1 MVINPRTLLLASA
14 LIEEFEGIE
23 TQAYLDPVGVPTI
36 CAGLTRYPSGMP
48 VRMGDICSAE
58 VCRGHLAS
66 VLIHEFMPALQD
78 IPGWSQFGA
87 TRQAVLIS
95 FAWNL
100 GMKFFNSEGFEAI
113 SQVLNEGREKPEIYS
128 DMSKVLQLYVMA
140 GGKRLP
146 GLEKRRIR
154 EGEIWD
160 LEDDGSLM
168 FVANQRTYLKR
179 SPIASEYLSDTG
191 KKECQLGEPIVVT
204 RLNEINADSH
214 AWVTLKD
221 SGEKWAVYLPHWNQ
235 ESTSDGTPAGEGVN
249 WTDFTASVG
258 SFISV
263 GEVLQYDSRR
273 IPLEGSNEEA
283 SILEICREF
292 DEIRQAWGLP
302 IGVTSGYRPEPFNA
316 EAGGALESLHVK
328 GMALDIYPCD
338 GKLDDFH
345 NWLFKRWSGG
355 YGDGRQ
361 KGFIHI
367 DCRNNGRFFSRAGV
381 KPAAVWGY

>member
-1 MVINPRTLLLASA
+1 MAINPRTLLLATA

-23 TQAYLDPVGVPTI
+23 TSAYLDPVGVPTI

-48 VRMGDICSAE
+48 VRMGDICCAE

-66 VLIHEFMPALQD
+66 MLIHEYMPVLQE
-78 IPGWSQFGA
+78 IPGWSRFGPS
-87 TRQAVLIS
+87 RQAVLIS

-100 GMKFFNSEGFEAI
+100 GPKFFNSEGFEAI
-113 SQVLNEGREKPEIYS
+113 SKVLTDGSERPETYS
-128 DMSKVLQLYVMA
+128 DMRKVLQLYVMA

-154 EGEIWD
+154 EGEVWD
-160 LEDDGSLM
+160 LEDDGALM
-168 FVANQRTYLKR
+168 FVANQPTYLKK
-179 SPIASEYLSDTG
+179 SPIDGKYLSEIG
-191 KKECQLGEPIVVT
+191 KIEYKAHESIVAT
-204 RLNEINADSH
+204 RLKEINADSH

-221 SGEKWAVYLPHWNQ
+221 SSEKWAIYLPHWTQ
-235 ESTSDGTPAGEGVN
+235 ESSSNGASVEEGID
-249 WTDFTASVG
+249 WTDFSAPVG

-273 IPLEGSNEEA
+273 IPAKGSNEEA
-283 SILEICREF
+283 AILLICREF

-316 EAGGALESLHVK
+316 EVGGAPESFHVT

-338 GKLDDFH
+338 GQLDDFH
-345 NWLFKRWSGG
+345 DWLYKRWSGG

-367 DCRNNGRFFSRAGV
+367 DCRNNGRFFYRAGV

>member
-1 MVINPRTLLLASA
+1 MAINPRTLLLATA

-23 TQAYLDPVGVPTI
+23 TNAYLNPVGIPTI

-66 VLIHEFMPALQD
+66 KLIHVFLPALQD
-78 IPGWSQFGA
+78 IPGWSRFGPS
-87 TRQAVLIS
+87 RQAVLIS

-100 GMKFFNSEGFEAI
+100 GPKFFNSEGFEAI
-113 SQVLNEGREKPEIYS
+113 SQVLSEGSEKPETYS
-128 DMSKVLQLYVMA
+128 DMREVLKLYVIA

-160 LEDDGSLM
+160 LENDGALV
-168 FVANQRTYLKR
+168 FVAKQSTYLKK
-179 SPIASEYLSDTG
+179 SPIDSKYLSDAG
-191 KKECQLGEPIVVT
+191 KTEYQKGESIVTT
-204 RLNEINADSH
+204 RLSEINADSH

-221 SGEKWAVYLPHWNQ
+221 SGEKWAIYLPHWNQ
-235 ESTSDGTPAGEGVN
+235 ESVPSTPTAKKGVD

-273 IPLEGSNEEA
+273 IPAEGSEEEA
-283 SILEICREF
+283 SIIEICREF

-302 IGVTSGYRPEPFNA
+302 IGVTSGYRPEPFNT
-316 EAGGALESLHVK
+316 EVGGAAESFHVK

-338 GKLDDFH
+338 GELDDFH
-345 NWLFKRWSGG
+345 HWLIKRWSGG

-381 KPAAVWGY
+381 KPAAIWGY